1 MSLKLC
7 LALSVWMV
15 CSAPVKADDWPQ
27 WMGPQRDGVWRETGI
42 VDRLPES
49 GLTRKWRTPIGSGYA
64 GPAVVG
70 DRVFVTDRIIV
81 EGADSAN
88 PFERKP
94 VPSSERV
101 LCLNRDTGEIM
112 WKHTYPCVYTVSYPA
127 GPRCTPTFDGDK
139 VFTLGAEGHLF
150 SLSASDGKVIW
161 SRELKKDF
169 GIRITPT
176 WGFASHPLID
186 GNKLICLVG
195 GEGSAVVAFE
205 KESGKELW
213 RALSATGPHGP
224 GYGPPM
230 IYEAAGVRQLI
241 VWLPD
246 AINSLDPE
254 SGKLL
259 WSFPFGSR
267 EGLTAP
273 APRKAGDMLFVT
285 SFYNGP
291 LMLKLNSDKPG
302 ATELWRGKGRDE
314 KQTDG
319 LHSIMPSPFIQD
331 GHIYG
336 VCSYGQL
343 RCLNAGTGERLWE
356 DLSATAANK
365 ARNARW
371 ANAFLIQ
378 HADRYFIANEQGELI
393 IARLTP
399 KGYEQLS
406 RANLLKPTGN
416 AGGRNVVWSHPAFAH
431 RSVFAR
437 NDEEIVCV
445 SLAAEK

>member
-1 MSLKLC
+1 MSRQSLL
-7 LALSVWMV
+7 WMFLLLV
-15 CSAPVKADDWPQ
+15 SSATVHADDWPQ
-27 WMGPQRDGVWRETGI
+27 WLGPQRDGVWRESGI
-42 VDRLPES
+42 VERLPAT
-49 GLTRKWRTPIGSGYA
+49 GLTRKWSTPIGSGYA

-70 DRVFVTDRIIV
+70 DHVYVTDRIIT

-101 LCLNRDTGEIM
+101 LCLSRDSGDIL
-112 WKHTYPCVYTVSYPA
+112 WKHAYPCVYTVSYPA
-127 GPRCTPTFDGDK
+127 GPRCTPTVSGDK
-139 VFTLGAEGHLF
+139 VYTLGAEGHLF
-150 SLSASDGKVIW
+150 CLATKDGAVAW
-161 SRELKKDF
+161 SKDLKKEY

-186 GNKLICLVG
+186 GDKLICLVS
-195 GEGSAVVAFE
+195 GEGTAVIAFD
-205 KESGKELW
+205 KDSGKELW
-213 RALSATGPHGP
+213 RALSATGPHGA

-246 AINSLDPE
+246 AVNALDPE
-254 SGKLL
+254 TGKVL

-273 APRKAGDMLFVT
+273 TPRKAGDLLFLT

-291 LMLKLNSDKPG
+291 MMLKLSGDKPG
-302 ATELWRGKGRDE
+302 ATEFWRGKGQDE
-314 KQTDG
+314 KKTDG
-319 LHSIMPSPFIQD
+319 LHSIMPTPFIQD

-343 RCLNAGTGERLWE
+343 RCLEAGTGKRIWE
-356 DLSATAANK
+356 DLTATGANK

-393 IARLTP
+393 IAKLTP
-399 KGYEQLS
+399 QGYEELS

-416 AGGRNVVWSHPAFAH
+416 AGGRQIVWSHPAFAQRH
-431 RSVFAR
+431 VFAR

-445 SLAAEK
+445 SLAAE